1 MPFSEDIHYSF
12 HSGNETRPPLVLLHG
27 AGGTYLTWHP
37 YLRRLKGEAVYA
49 LDLPGHGESRGTG
62 RQSIDAYANDVI
74 HFMDRLEL
82 EQIVLVGISMGSAIA
97 LTTALTHPERIR
109 ALALLG
115 GGGKMR
121 VANAVLETAANP
133 KTFEAAVDMIN
144 AGCFSENASPEL
156 VQLSK
161 QHMLKLAPS
170 VLLGD
175 FQACNQFNIMDRLS
189 QINISTLILCG
200 ALDKMM
206 PPKFSE
212 SLHHGITNS
221 KLHLLEHA
229 GHMLQL
235 EQPEK
240 VAALL
245 KQFLDEHPP
254 RPTLYPVF
262 LHPKHFL

>member
-1 MPFSEDIHYSF
+1 MPFSEGIHYSF
-12 HSGNETRPPLVLLHG
+12 HNSGNENRPPLILIHG

-37 YLRRLKGEAVYA
+37 YLRRLQNETIYA
-49 LDLPGHGESRGTG
+49 LDLPGHGESQGTG
-62 RQSIDAYANDVI
+62 RQSIDAYANDVV
-74 HFMDRLEL
+74 HFMDRLGL

-97 LTTALTHPERIR
+97 LTAALTHPKRIT
-109 ALALLG
+109 ALVLLG

-133 KTFEAAVDMIN
+133 HTFESAVDMIN
-144 AGCFSENASPEL
+144 AGCFSENAAPEL
-156 VQLSK
+156 ISLSK
-161 QHMLKLAPS
+161 QHMLELSPS

-175 FQACNQFNIMDRLS
+175 FQACNQFNVMEKLS
-189 QINISTLILCG
+189 QIDVPALILCG
-200 ALDKMM
+200 MLDKMM

-212 SLHHGITNS
+212 SLHAGIPNS
-221 KLHLLEHA
+221 RMHLVAHA

-245 KQFLDEHPP
+245 KQFLDELPL
-254 RPTLYPVF
+254 RPAP
-262 LHPKHFL
+262 

>member
-1 MPFSEDIHYSF
+1 MPFSEGIHYSF
-12 HSGNETRPPLVLLHG
+12 HHSGNENRPPLILIHG

-37 YLRRLKGEAVYA
+37 YLRRLHNETVYA
-49 LDLPGHGESRGTG
+49 LDLPGHGESQGAG
-62 RQSIDAYANDVI
+62 RQSITEYAEDI
-74 HFMDRLEL
+74 LHFLDRLNI
-82 EQIVLVGISMGSAIA
+82 QKAVLAGISMGSAIA
-97 LTTALTHPERIR
+97 LTAALTYPERIT

-133 KTFEAAVDMIN
+133 HTFEAAVNMIN
-144 AGCFSENASPEL
+144 AGCFSEHAAPEL
-156 VQLSK
+156 VNLSK
-161 QHMLKLAPS
+161 QHMLKLSPS

-175 FQACNQFNIMDRLS
+175 FQACNQFNVMDRLS
-189 QINISTLILCG
+189 QINIPTLIFCG
-200 ALDKMM
+200 TLDKMM

-212 SLHHGITNS
+212 SLHDGLPNS
-221 KLHLLEHA
+221 RIHLVKHA

-245 KQFLDEHPP
+245 KQFLDELP
-254 RPTLYPVF
+254 
-262 LHPKHFL
+262 LHSKP

>member
-1 MPFSEDIHYSF
+1 MPFSEGIHYSF

-37 YLRRLKGEAVYA
+37 YLRRLKGETVYA

-62 RQSIDAYANDVI
+62 RQSIDEYTEDII
-74 HFMDRLEL
+74 HFFDRLNI
-82 EQIVLVGISMGSAIA
+82 QKAVLAGVSMGSAIA
-97 LTTALTHPERIR
+97 LTAVLTHPERIM

-121 VANAVLETAANP
+121 VANAILEKAANP
-133 KTFEAAVDMIN
+133 NTFEAAVEMIN
-144 AGCFSENASPEL
+144 AGCFSENAASEL

-175 FQACNQFNIMDRLS
+175 FEACNQFNIMDRLF
-189 QINISTLILCG
+189 QINIPTLILCG
-200 ALDKMM
+200 MLDKMM

-212 SLHHGITNS
+212 SLRDGIPNS
-221 KLHLLEHA
+221 QIHLVEHA

-245 KQFLDEHPP
+245 KQFLDELPP
-254 RPTLYPVF
+254 HSKL
-262 LHPKHFL
+262 